1 MSNNKIGPWEYY
13 PSILELLKEKVL
25 IEEDVNRLLRMK
37 TELSAKKGDKL
48 GLKGS
53 QEQDYKDL
61 LIQIGGR
68 LDKTMKQ
75 TEVIGEAEDQQY
87 ETAKSLMSAL
97 KNLEANIVTFKED
110 AQVVKVSPRGA
121 TAEALDNSVISAN
134 SAFLEVILMLTGL
147 IFLMILCATTGLT
160 KEATTIELVFGIGVL
175 LVIAYLLYDYFL
187 TPAG

>member
-37 TELSAKKGDKL
+37 SELAAKRGNNL
-48 GLKGS
+48 GLQGS
-53 QEQDYKDL
+53 QEEDYKAL

-68 LDKTMKQ
+68 LNKTIQQ
-75 TEVIGEAEDQQY
+75 TEAIGAAEDKQY
-87 ETAKSLMSAL
+87 ETAKSLMAAL
-97 KNLEANIVTFKED
+97 KNLEANIATFKED

-121 TAEALDNSVISAN
+121 TAEALDNSVLSAN
-134 SAFLEVILMLTGL
+134 SAFLEVVLMLTGL

-160 KEATTIELVFGIGVL
+160 KEATTVELVFAIGVL
-175 LVIAYLLYDYFL
+175 LVIAYFLYDYYF